1 MKNDPGPGEYELVDI
16 RQQQMIGESIL
27 ITMFTMLVAF

>member
-27 ITMFTMLVAF
+27 FSL